1 MVGMVILAF
10 FIGYPLFMLIA
21 FGLARF
27 LFPNQDTVADALKK
41 ERELLYQRAK
51 RPVRTRSRRQVIT
64 PTRPAFTLNVSNP
77 RAISNEYR

>member
-10 FIGYPLFMLIA
+10 VIGYPLFILIA

-27 LFPNQDTVADALKK
+27 LFPHQDTVAEALKK

-51 RPVRTRSRRQVIT
+51 RPARARSRRQVIA
-64 PTRPAFTLNVSNP
+64 PTRPSFTLDVSNP
-77 RAISNEYR
+77 RVISNEYR